1 MKGFNTDAV
10 EAFSAHGTRRDEA
23 MAHSRIGAY
32 FPFELVH
39 AFLTE
44 GLDMF
49 PNNLIAVEK
58 SNEHS

>member
-1 MKGFNTDAV
+1 MKGLNTDAV
-10 EAFSAHGTRRDEA
+10 EAFSAHGTRRDEE
-23 MAHSRIGAY
+23 MAHLRIGEF

-49 PNNLIAVEK
+49 PNNLITVDK